1 MTECS
6 WITNEEELKSIAF
19 DYINE
24 HDKNA
29 SLTLEA
35 EQTVFELTD
44 MIISRLKG
52 V

>member
-6 WITNEEELKSIAF
+6 WITNEEELKSIAY

-24 HDKNA
+24 YNKSA
-29 SLTLEA
+29 SLTVEA

-52 V
+52 E

>member
-1 MTECS
+1 MQNS
-6 WITNEEELKSIAF
+6 RITCEEELKSIAY

-24 HDKNA
+24 HNKSA
-29 SLTLEA
+29 SLTVEA

-52 V
+52 E

>member
-1 MTECS
+1 MTEFS
-6 WITNEEELKSIAF
+6 WIISEEDLKSIAY

-24 HDKNA
+24 HSKSA
-29 SLTLEA
+29 SLTVEA

-52 V
+52 E